1 MSPRQSQSH
10 VSARRAELMAELFLQ
25 ELEPQ
30 FLSRPT
36 SADVGYDLLVG
47 FANKKGGINTFAV
60 EVKSTQRTPG
70 ARFPL
75 PKRTFDRFVVS
86 NIPGLL
92 LVADVKATRMYY
104 AWLTANRNSGNET
117 VSIPLTEVNDAT
129 KKQLRKQ
136 LEAVGAG
143 LAAVG

>member
-1 MSPRQSQSH
+1 MSPRQSGSQ

-36 SADVGYDLLVG
+36 SEDVGYDLLVG

-60 EVKSTQRTPG
+60 EVKATQRAPG

-75 PKRTFDRFVVS
+75 PKRTFDRFAGS

-104 AWLTANRNSGNET
+104 AWLTSKRDRGNAT

-129 KKQLRKQ
+129 KKQLQKQ
-136 LEAVGAG
+136 LEAARDD

>member
-1 MSPRQSQSH
+1 MSTRQSGSQ
-10 VSARRAELMAELFLQ
+10 VAARRAELMAELFLQ

-36 SADVGYDLLVG
+36 SMDVGYDLLVG
-47 FANKKGGINTFAV
+47 FVNKKGGINTFAV
-60 EVKSTQRTPG
+60 EVRSTQQPPG

-75 PKRTFDRFVVS
+75 PKRTVERFAVS

-92 LVADVKATRMYY
+92 LVADVKATQLYF
-104 AWLTANRNSGNET
+104 AWLTSKRDNGNTT
-117 VSIPLTEVNDAT
+117 VSIPLTAVNDAT
-129 KKQLRKQ
+129 KKQLKKQ
-136 LEAVGAG
+136 LEAARDD